1 MRFPIWRIGVFIAAV
16 VWPLLW
22 LYQAWAEVLG
32 PDPGKVLVDRL
43 GLGALVLL
51 LVTLSVTPLQKLTG
65 WAGWVAVRRQLG
77 LWCFAY
83 VVLHL
88 SSYTAFILGFDW
100 SQLGVELRKR
110 PYISIGTLGFLCLLA
125 MAVTSNRYSQRRLGS
140 RWKKLHRLA
149 YVVLGLG
156 LLHMLWIVRADLKEW
171 AVYASIGILLLV
183 LRIPP
188 VTRRIPRLMAK
199 KPSSARKAKL
209 SVDGKS

>member
-1 MRFPIWRIGVFIAAV
+1 MRFPFWRISVFIAAA

-22 LYQAWAEVLG
+22 LYQAWQDVLG

-43 GLGALVLL
+43 GLGTLVLL
-51 LVTLSVTPLQKLTG
+51 LITLSMTPVQKLTG

-77 LWCFAY
+77 LWCFTY

-88 SSYTAFILGFDW
+88 IGYTAFILGFDW

-110 PYISIGTLGFLCLLA
+110 PYIIVGAFGFLCLLA
-125 MAVTSNRYSQRRLGS
+125 LAVTSNRYSQRRLGS
-140 RWKKLHRLA
+140 GWKKLHRLA

-171 AVYASIGILLLV
+171 AVYASIGALLLV
-183 LRIPP
+183 LRVPP
-188 VTRRIPRLMAK
+188 VARRIPRLKAK
-199 KPSSARKAKL
+199 KTPSARKA
-209 SVDGKS
+209 